1 MVGGVGEG
9 IWRKGGRRKRGRE
22 RGGRR
27 NEGKESTVWIG
38 GGSEVWSKKK
48 RTEGRWKEE
57 RKNGGRFGVDEG
69 KPYAGRNTRK
79 R

>member
-27 NEGKESTVWIG
+27 DEGKDSTVWIG
-38 GGSEVWSKKK
+38 GGSEVWSKKR
-48 RTEGRWKEE
+48 RTEESQIEGRMEE
-57 RKNGGRFGVDEG
+57 WRKV
-69 KPYAGRNTRK
+69 
-79 R
+79 